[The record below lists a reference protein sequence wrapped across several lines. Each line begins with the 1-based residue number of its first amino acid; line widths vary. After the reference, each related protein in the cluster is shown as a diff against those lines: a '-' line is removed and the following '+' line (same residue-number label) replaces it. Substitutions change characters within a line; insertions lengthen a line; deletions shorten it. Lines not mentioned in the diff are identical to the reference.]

1 MVPMDKEKKY
11 IKTLEVVKLTERSY
25 DEILN
30 LVNTGALSGYKTR
43 RGHWRIKLD
52 SVEEYFGI
60 QIKKPTEDI
69 SSERK
74 HAPKSSKPVPE
85 DKLICGHTARK
96 YLGCSKAE
104 FEILVKQGKIKAY
117 RDDQK
122 RWKVSKDSVLNYAQ
136 QSLPSSDTRIITN
149 ESHYE
154 EVIERICS
162 AKSSI
167 KIMTG
172 DLKLLRLK
180 PTAEQGTKYL
190 DGTPFINFLMDK
202 AKQGVSVQIIYSDP
216 SKNVDEELKGYFRKL
231 NSYPFSTRNCVRN
244 HAKAVV
250 IDDNLAYIGS
260 ANATRAGL
268 GQYNPR
274 NFEMGILTENPAIIT
289 SVKSLFSKIW
299 DGDYCEGCYRAKH
312 CPEY

>member
-1 MVPMDKEKKY
+1 MDDNKY
-11 IKTLEVVKLTERSY
+11 I
-25 DEILN
+25 
-30 LVNTGALSGYKTR
+30 SGY
-43 RGHWRIKLD
+43 
-52 SVEEYFGI
+52 
-60 QIKKPTEDI
+60 
-69 SSERK
+69 
-74 HAPKSSKPVPE
+74 
-85 DKLICGHTARK
+85 TARK
-96 YLGCSKAE
+96 YMDCSKGK
-104 FEILVKQGKIKAY
+104 FESLVKQGIIQAY
-117 RDDQK
+117 RDELD
-122 RWKVSKDSVLNYAQ
+122 RWRVLKKSVVDYMK
-136 QSLPSSDTRIITN
+136 QSMTSNETRLIVN
-149 ESHYE
+149 DNHYQ

-167 KIMTG
+167 MIMTG

-190 DGTPFINFLMDK
+190 DGTPFINYLMDK

-216 SKNVDEELKGYFRKL
+216 SKNVDEELKCYFRKL

-250 IDDNLAYIGS
+250 IDDNMAYIGS
-260 ANATRAGL
+260 ANVTKAGL
-268 GQYNPR
+268 GQYKPR
-274 NFEMGILTENPAIIT
+274 NFEMGILTENPALIT